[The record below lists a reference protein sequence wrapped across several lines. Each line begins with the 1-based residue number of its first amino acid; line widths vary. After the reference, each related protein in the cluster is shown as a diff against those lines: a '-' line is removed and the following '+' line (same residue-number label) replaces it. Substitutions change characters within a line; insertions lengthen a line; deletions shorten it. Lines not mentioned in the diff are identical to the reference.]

1 MDIILTDN
9 EVRILGCLLEKEMA
23 TPAYYPLSF
32 NALVT
37 ACNQKSNRVPVV
49 SFDEDTVT
57 YALNGLR
64 ERKMVRKSTVSR
76 VPKFEQI
83 FTKELKLLPREE
95 AAICILL
102 VRGPQTVGEI
112 RGRTERLYSFNSL
125 DEVQET
131 LASLES
137 MQLVTKLPRQP
148 GRKESRYAHLMSGE
162 PSTDSAETIPQA
174 EVETVLVRRKGDD
187 NARLQDQIDSL
198 RRELQDLQR
207 EFESFKSR
215 FAE

>member
-1 MDIILTDN
+1 ILTDS
-9 EVRILGCLLEKEMA
+9 EVRILGCLLEKELA

-57 YALNGLR
+57 YALNGLL
-64 ERKMVRKSTVSR
+64 ERKLVRKSMVSR

-83 FTKELKLLPREE
+83 FTKEVKLLPREE

-112 RGRTERLYSFNSL
+112 RGRTERLYNFNNL
-125 DEVQET
+125 EEVQET

-137 MQLVTKLPRQP
+137 MELVTKLPRLP
-148 GRKESRYAHLMSGE
+148 GRKESRYAHLLSGE
-162 PSTDSAETIPQA
+162 PSADYAENIPQA
-174 EVETVLVRRKGDD
+174 EVETVLVRRKSDD
-187 NARLQDQIDSL
+187 DSHLQDQIDSL
-198 RRELQDLQR
+198 RQQLEKLQR
-207 EFESFKSR
+207 EFDSFKSQ
-215 FAE
+215 FGE